1 MYDLWSWRMSSSFF
15 TTTFLHAASTFA
27 CTCVWFYEVFLV
39 AFKINHISR
48 KMCPHYPCVF
58 TRGQTHR
65 SPNGS
70 FSKPQYA
77 SIRCLFRDFN
87 HGDEIDVNF

>member
-27 CTCVWFYEVFLV
+27 CTCVWFYEVLV

-58 TRGQTHR
+58 MRGPTHR